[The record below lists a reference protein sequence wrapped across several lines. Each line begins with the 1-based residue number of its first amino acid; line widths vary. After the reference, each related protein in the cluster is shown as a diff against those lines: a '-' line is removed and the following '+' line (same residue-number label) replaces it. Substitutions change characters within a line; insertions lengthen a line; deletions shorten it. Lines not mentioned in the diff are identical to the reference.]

1 MSFLVIINHS
11 MAFLLELSVL
21 AAVAL
26 FGYRLSD
33 HAIARW
39 IIPVILV
46 AVVVVLWGRFAAPK
60 AQTRLVM
67 PNLLVFKIAI
77 FAAGTA
83 ALVGAGQPVWAL
95 LFGLCVALHLALA
108 IALDQL

>member
-46 AVVVVLWGRFAAPK
+46 AVVVVLWGRFAAPNV
-60 AQTRLVM
+60 QTRLIM
-67 PNLLVFKIAI
+67 PNLLVFKIVI

-83 ALVGAGQPVWAL
+83 ALLGAGKPVWAL